1 MKIKELINNND
12 EFAKLNNEIENYT
25 SYILSNYLNNIDSL
39 LERDLTSKESKEF
52 HDAVWGTIEV
62 NPGEIIIIDSPLL
75 QRLRRIRHLGLVNT
89 LFCGADYSRFSHTL
103 GVLFITERIT
113 NKISREI
120 KKVKSDEVLYI
131 ENRLSIKQLLRLAA
145 IFHDVGHL
153 FCSHASERYYD
164 GPFFSRHEEIKKIK
178 VLLMKKLGL
187 NEVPLSE
194 ILSILIINST
204 SVKKLLLKSSF
215 LLDNISCSQL
225 NQVDIIVEY
234 ISCFILGLPKC
245 INSLPFSQV
254 ISGPI
259 DADKCDYLARD
270 SHTTGVPVA
279 VDIYRLIQKIR
290 VINKIPR
297 EFARA
302 WTDKKDC
309 TDEECLLMGV
319 LYSAV
324 STIEQILISRALL
337 YENIYY
343 HQKVL
348 TAEEMLR
355 YAIKLLDNSGC
366 AVFNDFEHLFK
377 ITDEDI
383 LNPNLSFIL
392 YNCYKVDE
400 KKDET
405 WDYALSILKKIY
417 DRNLYKR
424 SIAIS
429 RDNLIYAT
437 IDNNSYN
444 KNEERID
451 LIKDIFEMPIIDK
464 HDELKTL
471 IGKEV
476 NNLYNILSDANMLQM
491 PENAE
496 LLFVPYPE
504 QSIDYKN
511 INLPIAIGSDSK
523 DYNEL
528 FQGENWMNSRAIRKK
543 THYIVTSLENLMLTY
558 IATEKVLFQ
567 RYGIHLD
574 KRNYFLTKIDMNA
587 FNTLKEALSSA
598 KYYSDCYQ
606 LAPTTIVYDSADKLK
621 LNKLE
626 RSWRGYQGPC
636 GYKISNIEQIVSF
649 IKQFLVLELND
660 NEFKVLVDGLIKML
674 DKVVMVDREK
684 IVKIL
689 NNIIRKNYHII
700 DNILI
705 SNIGNYQDS
714 SSRFSYYINDVNS
727 DLNIKLKVQ
736 NIKDILKDNLHNKT
750 ILFIEDACY
759 SGNQIMSI
767 FQEMMGVPIEQR
779 FIKEQHVDELS
790 SNEKETLR
798 NSKILLSFFYFNPN
812 ILDKMNEEFS
822 KLGLRNI
829 TINYEKEFPIKLFND
844 SNIGNVFRDKQ
855 QRDIVK
861 TSLSAIG
868 EKLLLDNKLINGK
881 LKDNWTEE
889 RIRGSRLGYND
900 AQQLVVLE
908 WNTPTYTLTPLW
920 LKGKIDNM
928 LWHPLFPRTDK

>member
-1 MKIKELINNND
+1 MKIKNLIDNND
-12 EFAKLNNEIENYT
+12 EFEKIGREIEKYT
-25 SYILSNYLNNIDSL
+25 NYILSDYLKKIDSL
-39 LERDLTSKESKEF
+39 LERDLISKESKEF
-52 HDAVWGTIEV
+52 HDAVWGTIEI
-62 NPGEIIIIDSPLL
+62 NPGEILIIDSPLL

-89 LFCGADYSRFSHTL
+89 LFCGADYSRFSHTI

-120 KKVKSDEVLYI
+120 KKVRSDDVLFVD
-131 ENRLSIKQLLRLAA
+131 NRLSIKQLLRLAA

-153 FCSHASERYYD
+153 FCSHASERYYE
-164 GPFFSRHEEIKKIK
+164 GPFFSRHEEIEKIN

-187 NEVPLSE
+187 PKVSLSE
-194 ILSILIINST
+194 ILSILIIRST
-204 SVKKLLLKSSF
+204 SVKKLLLKSSC
-215 LLDNISCSQL
+215 LLDNVSCSQL
-225 NQVDIIVEY
+225 NQVDIIIEY

-290 VINKIPR
+290 VIKKVPR
-297 EFARA
+297 EFAGA

-309 TDEECLLMGV
+309 MEEECFLMGV

-337 YENIYY
+337 YENIYF

-366 AVFNDFEHLFK
+366 AAFNDFEHMFK

-383 LNPNLSFIL
+383 FNPHLCFIL
-392 YNCYKVDE
+392 DNCYKGDGE
-400 KKDET
+400 KDET

-424 SIAIS
+424 SMAIS
-429 RDNLIYAT
+429 HDNL

-444 KNEERID
+444 KNEERMD

-464 HDELKTL
+464 HDELKTF
-471 IGKEV
+471 IEREV
-476 NNLYNILSDANMLQM
+476 FNLYNILSDMLQM
-491 PENAE
+491 PENTE
-496 LLFVPYPE
+496 LLLVPYPE
-504 QSIDYKN
+504 QTIDYTR

-528 FQGENWMNSRAIRKK
+528 FQGENWMHSRAIRKK
-543 THYIVTSLENLMLTY
+543 THYIVTPIEDLMLAY

-574 KRNYFLTKIDMNA
+574 KKNYFLTKIDMNA
-587 FNTLKEALSSA
+587 FNTLKENISSR

-606 LAPTTIVYDSADKLK
+606 LAPTTIVYDSADRSK
-621 LNKLE
+621 LNKLD
-626 RSWRGYQGPC
+626 RSWRGYQGPL
-636 GYKISNIEQIVSF
+636 GYKISNTEQIVSF

-660 NEFKVLVDGLIKML
+660 SDFRVLVDGLLKIL
-674 DKVVMVDREK
+674 DEVVMVDRGK
-684 IVKIL
+684 IVNIL
-689 NNIIRKNYHII
+689 NGIIKKNYHDK

-714 SSRFSYYINDVNS
+714 SSRLSYYINDVN
-727 DLNIKLKVQ
+727 DYFNINLKVQ
-736 NIKDILKDNLHNKT
+736 NIKDILKEDLHNKK

-759 SGNQIMSI
+759 SGSQIVSI
-767 FQEMMGVPIEQR
+767 FQEMMGIPIEQR
-779 FIKEQHVDELS
+779 FTKEQHVDELS
-790 SNEKETLR
+790 STEKEILR
-798 NSKILLSFFYFNPN
+798 NSNILISFFYFNPN
-812 ILDKMNEEFS
+812 ILDKLNEELS
-822 KLGLRNI
+822 KLELSNI
-829 TINYEKEFPIKLFND
+829 TINYENTFPVKLFDD
-844 SNIGNVFRDKQ
+844 SNIGNVFRDTQ

-861 TSLSAIG
+861 ESLSVIG
-868 EKLLLDNKLINGK
+868 EKLLLDNKFINGK
-881 LKDNWTEE
+881 FKDNWTEE
-889 RIRGSRLGYND
+889 RIKESRLGYND

-928 LWHPLFPRTDK
+928 LWHPLFPRIDK